1 MRRAQRTRR
10 GRARSSAAVGA
21 ALAAAALAAGCGGT
35 RQDAHE
41 KAATYEMHVVR
52 ASFPFRQAVSRPATL
67 RLRVRNTGPE
77 TVPNVA
83 VTLDS
88 LSYISTYPNLA
99 DPKRPVWVVEAG
111 PGGSPG
117 VPVETQEVST
127 PGNAQTAY
135 VDTWALG
142 PLAPGRT
149 RVFQW
154 NVVPV
159 KPGLHTVHYAVAA
172 GLAGKAKAQQRSGA
186 AVRGAFIVH
195 IAAAPPVTHVNPNTG
210 RVEVGPAPKTP

>member
-1 MRRAQRTRR
+1 MRPPRL
-10 GRARSSAAVGA
+10 AAGA
-21 ALAAAALAAGCGGT
+21 LAVLAAAALAAGCGGT

-41 KAATYEMHVVR
+41 KSATYEMHVVR
-52 ASFPFRQAVSRPATL
+52 ASFPALQNVARAETL
-67 RLRVRNTGPE
+67 RLRVRNTGST

-88 LSYISTYPNLA
+88 LSYLSTYPNLA
-99 DPKRPVWVVEAG
+99 DPKRPVWVIEAG

-117 VPVETQEVST
+117 VPVESQEVST

-149 RVFQW
+149 RAFSW
-154 NVVPV
+154 HVVPV
-159 KPGLHTVHYAVAA
+159 KPGLHVVHYAVAA
-172 GLAGKAKAQQRSGA
+172 GLAGKAKVQQASGGP
-186 AVRGAFIVH
+186 VRGAFIVH
-195 IAAAPPVTHVNPNTG
+195 VAPAPPITHVNPNTG
-210 RVEVGPAPKTP
+210 RVERGPAPKTP